1 MKTLLIAIRAL
12 IYMSAFVLFFGWVAL
27 AVRIYDRNFPPLLPQ
42 KSDFAGI
49 IIGVLGVILV
59 LACAGAFVVR
69 GRGTPAVFDPPRE
82 FVALGPYKYVR
93 NPMYIGGLTL
103 LVGFG
108 LYERSISI
116 LILSVFLFFAL
127 HLFVVFY
134 EEPTLKEKF
143 GATYKGYCNRVS
155 RWLPCIRRARRKV

>member
-1 MKTLLIAIRAL
+1 
-12 IYMSAFVLFFGWVAL
+12 MSAFVLFFGWVAL
-27 AVRIYDRNFPPLLPQ
+27 EVRIYDRNFPPLLPQ
-42 KSDFAGI
+42 KSAPAGI
-49 IIGVLGVILV
+49 VIGVLGVILV

-143 GATYKGYCNRVS
+143 GATYEGYCDSVS
-155 RWLPCIRRARRKV
+155 RWLPRIPRARRKV